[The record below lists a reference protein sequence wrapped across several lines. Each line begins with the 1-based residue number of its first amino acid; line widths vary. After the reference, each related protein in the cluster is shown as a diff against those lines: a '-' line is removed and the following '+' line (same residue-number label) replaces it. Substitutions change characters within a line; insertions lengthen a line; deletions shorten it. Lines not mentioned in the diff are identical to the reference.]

1 MLKKIGYLALAALVI
16 IQFFRPEKNLGAT
29 KKDSPTYLAQ
39 KLALPSNVESI
50 LQTSCYDCHTNQ
62 TQYPWYAALQPVAWW
77 LDDHIKEGKK
87 ELNFDAFG
95 NYSLRRQYHKLE
107 EVAEQVE
114 HDEMPLKSYT
124 ILHGDAKLTE
134 EQKQTLIDWS
144 ASARKQMEQSYPID
158 SLIKKK

>member
-1 MLKKIGYLALAALVI
+1 M
-16 IQFFRPEKNLGAT
+16 
-29 KKDSPTYLAQ
+29 
-39 KLALPSNVESI
+39 
-50 LQTSCYDCHTNQ
+50 
-62 TQYPWYAALQPVAWW
+62 AWW
-77 LDDHIKEGKK
+77 LDDHIMEGKK